1 MKVTLA
7 DALGTCFGVEDA
19 IEEAMDPQFRG
30 NLTIIG
36 QLVHNPQT
44 VEELRS
50 KGIEIVNSISDEI
63 KTPNV
68 MITAH
73 GAANSVKEKALERGF
88 KVYDATCPLVMKVH
102 KSVARLIAE
111 GYYPVVIG
119 QESHVEVRGIVGD
132 LKDYSVVYDEND
144 FHKIM
149 DKPRLGIVSQTTN
162 QIKTVSS
169 LVDRIKELKN
179 PDGSAKDVKFVDT
192 ICKPTKDRQIAVEKL
207 ADEVDL
213 MIVVG
218 GFNSSNTKKLKK
230 ACEDKGLTAHHIERA
245 SEVQEDWFKNIDH
258 VGITAGTSTPSRVID
273 EVYQRILEIG
283 QRADAL
289 RASEASASASLNQ
302 QQAVS

>member
-50 KGIEIVNSISDEI
+50 NGIEIVNSINDSI
-63 KTPNV
+63 QTPNV

-73 GAANSVKEKALERGF
+73 GATESVKKTALERGY

-132 LKDYSVVYDEND
+132 LKEYAVIYDEND
-144 FHKIM
+144 FHKLSDI
-149 DKPRLGIVSQTTN
+149 PRLGIVSQTTN
-162 QIKTVSS
+162 QIKTVQQ
-169 LVDRIKELKN
+169 LVEKIRELKN
-179 PDGSAKDVKFVDT
+179 RDGSAKDVKFVDT
-192 ICKPTKDRQIAVEKL
+192 VCKPTKDRQIAVEKL

-218 GFNSSNTKKLKK
+218 GHNSSNTKKLKK
-230 ACEDKGLTAHHIERA
+230 ACDDKGVKAHHIERA
-245 SEVQEDWFKNIDH
+245 SEVNEDWFHGVHH

-273 EVYQRILEIG
+273 EVYGVVSEIG
-283 QRADAL
+283 KRLESQSGATPEVARA
-289 RASEASASASLNQ
+289 
-302 QQAVS
+302 